1 MIRALNETK
10 IPQIYSTGL
19 YSENGYD
26 LAQEHTH
33 KILDVLVCGT
43 TACLAEVKSKDF
55 PVAFV
60 YEEANKEFIAA
71 AIVEYFPNEDD
82 ATKPGNW
89 NYSWTFDKTDIPEN
103 ARILTAYDND
113 MATFFR
119 SVAHSKHSMGFDSV
133 ESMGDLFRYLLKT
146 IVKWLDDNAA
156 ENEEN
161 GVSLDG
167 VIQFRVAVENGEKV
181 MSAEPD
187 GEIKQLIK
195 DDAAI
200 EV

>member
-33 KILDVLVCGT
+33 KILDVLVTGT
-43 TACLAEVKSKDF
+43 TNCLASIKSKDF

-89 NYSWTFDKTDIPEN
+89 NYSWTFDQTDIPEN
-103 ARILTAYDND
+103 ARQVTAYDNS

-119 SVAHSKHSMGFDSV
+119 SVAHTKHSMGFDSV
-133 ESMGDLFRYLLKT
+133 ESMGDIFRYLLKT
-146 IVKWLDDNAA
+146 IAKWLDDNAA
-156 ENEEN
+156 EGEEN

-200 EV
+200 EA

>member
-1 MIRALNETK
+1 
-10 IPQIYSTGL
+10 
-19 YSENGYD
+19 
-26 LAQEHTH
+26 
-33 KILDVLVCGT
+33 
-43 TACLAEVKSKDF
+43 
-55 PVAFV
+55 
-60 YEEANKEFIAA
+60 
-71 AIVEYFPNEDD
+71 
-82 ATKPGNW
+82 
-89 NYSWTFDKTDIPEN
+89 
-103 ARILTAYDND
+103 

-119 SVAHSKHSMGFDSV
+119 SVAHTKHSMGFDSV
-133 ESMGDLFRYLLKT
+133 ESMGDIFRYLLKT

-156 ENEEN
+156 DGEEN

-200 EV
+200 EA